1 MIQGINDYVMVRK
14 LQRDEFIKQLR
25 ESETAKSTCG
35 LVKEDEKTQSESFLL
50 TGYKDAISQ
59 IFFIP
64 SCDNVIDLFSMTI
77 RELREKES
85 NNQENTEVEDKN

>member
-50 TGYKDAISQ
+50 TGYKDAVSQ
-59 IFFIP
+59 IFFIH
-64 SCDNVIDLFSMTI
+64 SCDIVIDLFSMIT
-77 RELREKES
+77 RAFMETGS